1 VPRLRRSD
9 VCAPGIARR
18 RAGRGFVY
26 LDADGERVA
35 DTEVLSR
42 IHDLV
47 IPPAWREVWICPY
60 PGGHIQAT
68 GIDQK
73 GRKQYL
79 YHPKWRERRD
89 QEKFDEMLRFARA
102 LPGLRER
109 VEAHLA
115 GDDDDDLGRE
125 RILAAAVR
133 LLDRG
138 FFRIGSEDYAV
149 ENESY
154 GLATMRREHVSLRDE
169 FIVFDY
175 PSKAGRQRVQRVVD
189 AELRAIVERL
199 KRRRGG
205 GEELL
210 AYKRAGRWV
219 DVKSPDINAYIKDIT
234 GEDFSAKDF
243 RTWGATVLAAVG
255 LAASPARGSTTA
267 RKRAVTRA
275 VKEVADQIG
284 NTPAVARASYID
296 PRVIDRYLDGL
307 VIDLETLSAD
317 PEDTAIQG
325 EVEAAVID
333 LIEGHESEYVAPA
346 EELLAATA

>member
-1 VPRLRRSD
+1 VARLRRSD
-9 VCAPGIARR
+9 VCAPGIRR
-18 RAGRGFVY
+18 QRAGRGFTY
-26 LDADGERVA
+26 LDADGERVT
-35 DTEVLSR
+35 DTEVMAR

-47 IPPAWREVWICPY
+47 IPPAWKDVWICPY

-68 GIDQK
+68 GVDQR

-79 YHPKWRERRD
+79 YHPRWRERRD

-102 LPGLRER
+102 LPALRKR
-109 VEAHLA
+109 VARDLR
-115 GDDDDDLGRE
+115 GDDMGYE
-125 RILAAAVR
+125 RILATAVR

-149 ENESY
+149 ENETY
-154 GLATMRREHVSLRDE
+154 GLATMRKEHVTLEGDLLR
-169 FIVFDY
+169 FDY
-175 PSKAGRQRVQRVVD
+175 PAKSGKQRVQRVIDPEV
-189 AELRAIVERL
+189 ASVVQLL

-210 AYKRAGRWV
+210 AYKRGRAWQ
-219 DVKSPDINAYIKDIT
+219 DVRSADINAYIKAIT

-243 RTWGATVLAAVG
+243 RTWGATVLAAVA
-255 LAASPARGSTTA
+255 LAVSPARDSQTA

-275 VKEVADQIG
+275 IKEVAHHIG
-284 NTPAVARASYID
+284 NTPAVARASYVD

-307 VIDLETLSAD
+307 TIAPALEVLAAD

-325 EVEAAVID
+325 DVEAAVLD
-333 LIEGHESEYVAPA
+333 LIQGHESDHIAPA
-346 EELLAATA
+346 EAVLADVA